1 MTHAHKFPIII
12 ANRVNAHFL
21 IFELLMDIY
30 QKIVEKKS
38 AGESFV
44 LATIVRI
51 EGSSPRDIGAKMLV
65 FADGSIWSTI
75 GGGMFEKLVIDDCLG
90 LLGGNTNNL
99 LKTYRFAESGPDA
112 TGMYC
117 GGEAEVFMEANRNP
131 ERLIIFGGGH
141 IGRDLAKIAQGLD
154 FKITIV
160 DDRPE
165 IISEYPS
172 PIETILTDSQYR
184 KNFPPIDK
192 NSYIVIVTHG
202 HKCDREV
209 LEQVINRDFAY
220 IGMIGSKTKIAKTF
234 SDLEKAGIDIT
245 RLKRVHS
252 PIGLDIGAEGP
263 YEIAIAIA
271 AELIAIK
278 RRAPKASN

>member
-1 MTHAHKFPIII
+1 
-12 ANRVNAHFL
+12 
-21 IFELLMDIY
+21 MDIY

-38 AGESFV
+38 AGVAFV
-44 LATIVRI
+44 VATIVRI
-51 EGSSPRDIGAKMLV
+51 EGSSPRDVGAKMLV
-65 FADGSIWSTI
+65 FADGSIWGTI

-90 LLGGNTNNL
+90 LLGENTNNL

-117 GGEAEVFMEANRNP
+117 GGEAEVFMEANRSP

-141 IGRDLAKIAQGLD
+141 IGRDLAKIAQGID
-154 FKITIV
+154 FKIIVV

-165 IISEYPS
+165 ILSEYHS
-172 PIETILTDSQYR
+172 PVETILTDAVYH
-184 KNFPPIDK
+184 KNFPAIDK
-192 NSYIVIVTHG
+192 NSYVVIITHG

-209 LEQVINRDFAY
+209 LEQVINQECAY
-220 IGMIGSKTKIAKTF
+220 IGMIGSRTKIAKTF
-234 SDLEKAGIDIT
+234 SELEKAGIDRI
-245 RLKRVHS
+245 RLEHVYS

-271 AELIAIK
+271 AELIAVK
-278 RRAPKASN
+278 KKAPKPSN